1 MPEIL
6 QSAGRTETGKAE
18 IFRDRG
24 PFTFFEDGGFQG
36 KKVAYAIAGIEIGVH
51 DEWKDKKYG
60 ERDVFEWED
69 DFEEF
74 LQGKFKQG
82 QW

>member
-6 QSAGRTETGKAE
+6 QSTRRTENGKAE

-36 KKVAYAIAGIEIGVH
+36 KKGAYAVAGIKIGFH
-51 DEWKDKKYG
+51 DE
-60 ERDVFEWED
+60 
-69 DFEEF
+69 
-74 LQGKFKQG
+74 
-82 QW
+82 

>member
-1 MPEIL
+1 VPEIL

-51 DEWKDKKYG
+51 DE
-60 ERDVFEWED
+60 
-69 DFEEF
+69 
-74 LQGKFKQG
+74 
-82 QW
+82 